1 MMKNKDSKVFF
12 FREMDIIED
21 HIDNLWYYFNYT
33 KQCQILPIENRYFNS
48 KLIKFFK
55 LDVDWQPKN

>member
-1 MMKNKDSKVFF
+1 MKNKDSKVF

-33 KQCQILPIENRYFNS
+33 KQCQILSY
-48 KLIKFFK
+48 
-55 LDVDWQPKN
+55 